1 MSIKTWIFGCAC
13 IVVVAVLL
21 SGCIGQ
27 KTQTVPEPAPS
38 VFVEYQRTGGIAGME
53 AHLVIFDNGAGVISG
68 RSANTDI
75 VLNKTAI
82 DRISALLNDAQ
93 FSMLQTNYPAPR
105 GGADLVKYSIS
116 YRGKTVTV
124 EDTAI
129 PPAIQPVLDELNRI
143 AGSAGTQK
151 TDYPF
156 VSVKL

>member
-1 MSIKTWIFGCAC
+1 MD
-13 IVVVAVLL
+13 V
-21 SGCIGQ
+21 
-27 KTQTVPEPAPS
+27 
-38 VFVEYQRTGGIAGME
+38 
-53 AHLVIFDNGAGVISG
+53 HLVIFDNGAGVISG
-68 RSANTDI
+68 RSTDI
-75 VLNKTAI
+75 VLSKTAI
-82 DRISALLNDAQ
+82 DRIAALLNDAQ

-105 GGADLVKYSIS
+105 GGADLVKYSIT